1 MIPPRSTVLEFAV
14 LTVFPGAIAF
24 AAAMD
29 FFTMTIPNR
38 ISLALLAA
46 FLVLGPLVGLD
57 GWQMASHL
65 GAGILVLAAGIL
77 LFVPGFIGGGDAK
90 MAAAVALWVGFE
102 NLLPFLVCAAL
113 AGGLLALLFA
123 TFRHLPLP
131 HQVAAEAWAVRLHS
145 PRGGI
150 PYGIALAAG
159 ALLVYPQTA
168 WFASVA
174 A

>member
-1 MIPPRSTVLEFAV
+1 MLEFAV
-14 LTVFPGAIAF
+14 LTVFPGAVAF

-38 ISLALLAA
+38 ISLALFAA
-46 FLVLGPLVGLD
+46 FLLLGPLVGLD

-65 GAGILVLAAGIL
+65 GAGSLVLAIGIL
-77 LFVPGFIGGGDAK
+77 LFIPGFIGGGDAK

-102 NLLPFLVCAAL
+102 NLVPFLICAAL
-113 AGGLLALLFA
+113 AGGVLALLLS

-131 HQVAAEAWAVRLHS
+131 YQVATEGWAVRLHS
-145 PRGGI
+145 PKGGI

-174 A
+174 V